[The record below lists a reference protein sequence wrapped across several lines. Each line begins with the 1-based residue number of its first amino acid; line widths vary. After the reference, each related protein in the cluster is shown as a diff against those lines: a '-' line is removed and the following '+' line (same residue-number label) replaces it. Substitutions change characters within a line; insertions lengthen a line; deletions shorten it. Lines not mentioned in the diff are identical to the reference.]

1 MFIFITHPPM
11 RAGNNAEKAS
21 RCPDRGTL
29 RICSISGFTP
39 KAADQA
45 SLFDHLVGAGE
56 QGRRHVDA
64 EHPGS
69 LCVDDELD

>member
-1 MFIFITHPPM
+1 MPKRP
-11 RAGNNAEKAS
+11 A
-21 RCPDRGTL
+21 DV
-29 RICSISGFTP
+29 RIGALSESASGFTP